1 MQDFEKLGL
10 FYLGKRVDPNTG
22 TTLDEPV
29 LYDSRDLVTH
39 AVCVGMTGSGKTG
52 LCLNLIEEAL
62 IDGIPVVAIDPK
74 GDLGN
79 LLLTFPGLTAEEF
92 APWIDPDEA
101 RRQDKTPQ
109 AYAAEEARRWQ
120 EGLVSWGQD
129 GARIERLRRAA
140 EFAIYTPGSTAGRR
154 VSILSSF
161 AAPKSNELGDTELL
175 IERAGTIA
183 ASLLTLAGAPAEP
196 RSREHTL
203 LTTLLTSAWSVGRDM
218 DLPAL
223 IGAIQSPPIQKVGVL
238 DLESF
243 FPAKERF
250 ELARQMNG
258 LLAAPGFEQ
267 WLEGE
272 PLDPA
277 ALLHAADGRPRAAIF
292 SIAHLNDGERMFFV
306 SLLLNQLVSWM
317 RRQTGTSSLR
327 AMMFMDEILG
337 YFPPVANP
345 PSKAPLLTIL
355 KQGRAFG
362 FGAVLATQNPVDL
375 DYKGLG
381 NMGTWFLGR
390 MQTDRDKQRVLDG
403 LESAAA
409 GGVDRADADRL
420 LSGLGKRVFLMH
432 NVHES
437 HPILFQTR
445 WTMSYLRGPLSRD
458 QIRML
463 RSSSAPQAAESPP
476 VAPAATA
483 APATPAAAASP
494 AAATPA
500 AGSRGERPV
509 VPPGIQ
515 QYFVP
520 TSGSGPI
527 DYEPVI
533 LGAAHVVFSDPK
545 LKVNETRT
553 VLYSAPV
560 SDGPIPV
567 DWAAAASVDEDPSA
581 LRSEPAP
588 GSSFDSVPAAAL
600 NPKSFAAWQKDF
612 ARFLAQNERVELL
625 HDRELKLISHVD
637 ETEREFRI
645 RLQEAQREARD
656 EAVGALRKKYAA
668 KQAQLEERVRRAEAN
683 VEKES
688 QQASQAKLQTAVS
701 FGATVLGALFGRKAA
716 SVGSLGR
723 ATTAA
728 RGVGRSMKESE
739 DIKRASESLEAIRDQ
754 ARELEEEIRKETEAI
769 ALRYAGERSLERV
782 ELTPKRGQVAV
793 QFVALGWIPGGRGR

>member
-1 MQDFEKLGL
+1 
-10 FYLGKRVDPNTG
+10 
-22 TTLDEPV
+22 
-29 LYDSRDLVTH
+29 
-39 AVCVGMTGSGKTG
+39 
-52 LCLNLIEEAL
+52 
-62 IDGIPVVAIDPK
+62 
-74 GDLGN
+74 
-79 LLLTFPGLTAEEF
+79 
-92 APWIDPDEA
+92 
-101 RRQDKTPQ
+101 
-109 AYAAEEARRWQ
+109 
-120 EGLVSWGQD
+120 
-129 GARIERLRRAA
+129 
-140 EFAIYTPGSTAGRR
+140 
-154 VSILSSF
+154 
-161 AAPKSNELGDTELL
+161 
-175 IERAGTIA
+175 
-183 ASLLTLAGAPAEP
+183 
-196 RSREHTL
+196 
-203 LTTLLTSAWSVGRDM
+203 
-218 DLPAL
+218 
-223 IGAIQSPPIQKVGVL
+223 
-238 DLESF
+238 
-243 FPAKERF
+243 
-250 ELARQMNG
+250 
-258 LLAAPGFEQ
+258 
-267 WLEGE
+267 
-272 PLDPA
+272 
-277 ALLHAADGRPRAAIF
+277 
-292 SIAHLNDGERMFFV
+292 MFFV

-327 AMMFMDEILG
+327 AMVFMDEILG

-345 PSKAPLLTIL
+345 PSKAPLLTML

-362 FGAVLATQNPVDL
+362 VGAVLATQNPVDL

-381 NMGTWFLGR
+381 NTGTWFLGR

-409 GGVDRADADRL
+409 GGVDRAEADHL

-463 RSSSAPQAAESPP
+463 RSSSVSQAAESEP
-476 VAPAATA
+476 VVPAAI
-483 APATPAAAASP
+483 APPAGGVSP
-494 AAATPA
+494 AAASRPA
-500 AGSRGERPV
+500 TTGGERPL
-509 VPPGIQ
+509 VPPGIP

-520 TSGSGPI
+520 ASGAAPA

-533 LGAAHVVFSDPK
+533 LGAAHVAFSDPK
-545 LKVNETRT
+545 LKVSETRT

-567 DWAAAASVDEDPSA
+567 DWSAAAPVDQDPSA
-581 LRSEPAP
+581 LRSEPIP
-588 GSSFDSVPAAAL
+588 GSSFRAAPAAAL

-625 HDRELKLISHVD
+625 HDRELNLISHVD

-656 EAVGALRKKYAA
+656 EAVDALRKKYAA
-668 KQAQLEERVRRAEAN
+668 KQAQLDERVRRAEAN
-683 VEKES
+683 VDKES

-701 FGATVLGALFGRKAA
+701 FGATVLGTLFGRKAVSA
-716 SVGSLGR
+716 GSLGR

-739 DIKRASESLEAIRDQ
+739 DIKRASESLEAIREQ

-769 ALRYAGERSLERV
+769 ALRYAGERSLERI

-793 QFVALGWIPGGRGR
+793 QFVALGWIPGGRTR

>member
-1 MQDFEKLGL
+1 MHDFEKLGL
-10 FYLGKRVDPNTG
+10 FYLGKPVDPATG
-22 TTLDEPV
+22 ATLDEPV

-62 IDGIPVVAIDPK
+62 IDGIPVIAIDPK

-92 APWIDPDEA
+92 APWVDPDEA
-101 RRQDKTPQ
+101 RRQDKTPP
-109 AYAAEEARRWQ
+109 AYAAEEARRWK
-120 EGLVSWGQD
+120 EGLASWGQD
-129 GARIERLRRAA
+129 GARIERLRAAA

-161 AAPKSNELGDTELL
+161 AAPKSNELGDTELMV
-175 IERAGTIA
+175 ERAGTIA

-203 LTTLLTSAWSVGRDM
+203 LTTLLTTAWSSGRDM
-218 DLPAL
+218 DLPGL
-223 IGAIQSPPIQKVGVL
+223 IGAIQSPPIQKIGVL

-277 ALLHAADGRPRAAIF
+277 ALLHTAEGRPRAAIF

-327 AMMFMDEILG
+327 AMVFMDEIVG

-345 PSKAPLLTIL
+345 PSKPPLLTIL

-362 FGAVLATQNPVDL
+362 IGAVLATQNPVDL

-381 NMGTWFLGR
+381 NTGTWFLGR

-409 GGVDRADADRL
+409 GGVDRAEADRL

-458 QIRML
+458 QIRTL
-463 RSSSAPQAAESPP
+463 RPSSSPAAEQQTAAAQS
-476 VAPAATA
+476 AASAAATA
-483 APATPAAAASP
+483 ATAPPAPGPRT
-494 AAATPA
+494 ATT
-500 AGSRGERPV
+500 GERPL
-509 VPPGIQ
+509 VPPGIS

-520 TSGSGPI
+520 APGSSAV

-533 LGAAHVVFSDPK
+533 LGAAHVAFSDSK
-545 LKVNETRT
+545 LKVSETRT

-560 SDGPIPV
+560 TDAPIPV
-567 DWAAAASVDEDPSA
+567 DWKAAVRLDEDPSS
-581 LRSEPAP
+581 LRTEPVP
-588 GSSFDSVPAAAL
+588 GSRFAAPPGAAL
-600 NPKSFAAWQKDF
+600 HPKSYAAWQKDF
-612 ARFLAQNERVELL
+612 ARFLSQNERVELL
-625 HDRELKLISHVD
+625 RDTELELTSHVD
-637 ETEREFRI
+637 ESEREFRI

-656 EAVGALRKKYAA
+656 EAVDALRKKYAA
-668 KQAQLEERVRRAEAN
+668 KQAQLQDRIRRAEAN

-701 FGATVLGALFGRKAA
+701 FGATVLGALFGRKAV

-739 DIKRASESLEAIRDQ
+739 DIKRASESLEAVRAQ
-754 ARELEEEIRKETEAI
+754 ASELEEEIRKETEAI
-769 ALRYAGERSLERV
+769 ALRYAGERSLDRI

-793 QFVALGWIPGGRGR
+793 QFVALGWMPSGLQR